1 MQPESDPGV
10 AMTHLLRLEIDRQ
23 GNVSGYRGASGN
35 SYTGWRIPKVSQES
49 MKPLGHIRYVA
60 GTSYAFDGTMTGSFQ
75 CESGCLPEPPGKRK
89 GKASTNLLRKMANG
103 LRGESRSQPSG
114 IQVQVVKIDV
124 PSSGIQGLLI
134 VTFKVRIRE

>member
-23 GNVSGYRGASGN
+23 GNVSGYRGAPGN
-35 SYTGWRIPKVSQES
+35 NHTLWNIPKVIPEL
-49 MKPLGHIRYVA
+49 MEPLGQIRYVA
-60 GTSYAFDGTMTGSFQ
+60 GTSYTFDGTMTGSFQ

-89 GKASTNLLRKMANG
+89 GKASTNLLRKMADG
-103 LRGESRSQPSG
+103 LRGESRFQPSG

-134 VTFKVRIRE
+134 VTFKVIIRE